1 MTVVGY
7 LPPLP
12 KSPAPPMA
20 PIQTFDILE
29 LAFMKHRLIE
39 SGKRLRYERS
49 PSSSPRGKID
59 ENLFSLLPDEVLERI
74 FSHCHLLDRVQ
85 LAHVC
90 YRFHYLL
97 TSINFITSDL
107 SLLNISEKS
116 VWSSKPINCTK
127 SRLCPLEVTDR
138 SLLTTVFK
146 HCRLNENI
154 NVWYQSLN
162 FVEDVYYSLN
172 KHRVKFREISI
183 YPHNKVI
190 GLDVLHRYLPGIVS
204 LSIHPHGE
212 KFAQEKAHLEKLPLF
227 SQLREIS
234 LQNVTVGYNF
244 SLPVGL
250 TKLGFRNGNFEHILP
265 HISQLHYLRHLHI
278 GHHEFSTPHFSEL
291 CQAISKTTL
300 ETLKVLDAVTVD
312 RRVDGSEFLDFGFN
326 LNIKKLIVKT
336 GLFTLTSSL
345 KASLNRFMTSACV
358 TVAVHTTAS
367 SATRTKRAN
376 RRIILR
382 IAKSKNWL
390 RQKRTFKYCHFE
402 GPLKLKT
409 NWPGLREF
417 RIEQCYGPLA
427 LIMQQIISFSRQS
440 LKIVGI
446 SVQSNDSDL
455 PLGDIF
461 ALSKRLDTEGITMD
475 LTVFQKRQHHDTRN

>member
-300 ETLKVLDAVTVD
+300 ETL
-312 RRVDGSEFLDFGFN
+312 
-326 LNIKKLIVKT
+326 
-336 GLFTLTSSL
+336 
-345 KASLNRFMTSACV
+345 
-358 TVAVHTTAS
+358 
-367 SATRTKRAN
+367 
-376 RRIILR
+376 
-382 IAKSKNWL
+382 
-390 RQKRTFKYCHFE
+390 TFKYCHFE